1 MIQNYNY
8 QIFKVKRLMK
18 NHRENPIKLN
28 IGNKI
33 QIQISNRDLVT
44 IHTEIST
51 ESFHLEE
58 CSNNILVFIT
68 LGLENP
74 LAAKHLKGI
83 EIIPRNQ
90 IQYPQ
95 QI

>member
-1 MIQNYNY
+1 MIPNYNY
-8 QIFKVKRLMK
+8 RIFKVKRLMK

-51 ESFHLEE
+51 EKLHLEE
-58 CSNNILVFIT
+58 CSDNILILIT

-74 LAAKHLKGI
+74 LAAKHIKGI
-83 EIIPRNQ
+83 EIIQHGQ
-90 IQYPQ
+90 ITYPQ
-95 QI
+95 

>member
-1 MIQNYNY
+1 MVPNYNY
-8 QIFKVKRLMK
+8 QIFKVKRLIK

-33 QIQISNRDLVT
+33 QIQISNGDLVT
-44 IHTEIST
+44 IHTEVST

-58 CSNNILVFIT
+58 CSNNMLVFIT

-74 LAAKHLKGI
+74 IAAKHMKGI
-83 EIIPRNQ
+83 EILPHNQ
-90 IQYPQ
+90 ISYPQ
-95 QI
+95 LI

>member
-1 MIQNYNY
+1 MVSNYNY

-33 QIQISNRDLVT
+33 HIQISIRNLVT
-44 IHTEIST
+44 IHTEINT
-51 ESFHLEE
+51 ESFPLDE
-58 CSNNILVFIT
+58 CSNNILVLIT

-74 LAAKHLKGI
+74 IAAKHLKGI

-90 IQYPQ
+90 LINPQ
-95 QI
+95 

>member
-33 QIQISNRDLVT
+33 HIQISNRDLVT

-51 ESFHLEE
+51 ESFHLDE
-58 CSNNILVFIT
+58 CNNNILVLIT
-68 LGLENP
+68 LGLENH

-90 IQYPQ
+90 IPYPQ
-95 QI
+95 